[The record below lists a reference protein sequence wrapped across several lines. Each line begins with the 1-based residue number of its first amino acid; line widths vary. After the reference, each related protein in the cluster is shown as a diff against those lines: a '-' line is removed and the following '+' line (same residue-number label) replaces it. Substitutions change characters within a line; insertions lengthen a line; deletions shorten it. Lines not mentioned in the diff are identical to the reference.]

1 MIDTSAFTKLVPGFD
16 FLNNLMQNAGQ
27 ATPAIGQW
35 VAPTLDPAELEKRI
49 GELKTVQFWLE
60 QNARMIG
67 VTVQALEVQRM
78 TLSTLQSMN
87 VDLRNALT
95 LPEAPDSAAAA
106 PAAPEA
112 APEPLAASF
121 TRAFAD
127 AAAPAPAAAAPA
139 APSATPDAD
148 ADAAAAAAKPAVDP
162 MQWWGALTQQFGE
175 LAAKAMQDGR
185 ELAERQ
191 LAATAPA
198 AEPEPAPAPTRKAA
212 ASQPATK
219 AAAKPAAKA
228 ARKSS

>member
-127 AAAPAPAAAAPA
+127 AAAPTPAAAAPA

-148 ADAAAAAAKPAVDP
+148 ADAAAAKPAVDP

>member
-16 FLNNLMQNAGQ
+16 FLNTLVQNAGQ

-78 TLSTLQSMN
+78 TLATLQSMN
-87 VDLRNALT
+87 VDLRSALS
-95 LPEAPDSAAAA
+95 LPEAPGGAAAA
-106 PAAPEA
+106 PAAPA
-112 APEPLAASF
+112 APAVPTAAAPAPEPLAASF

-127 AAAPAPAAAAPA
+127 PAAAPPAAAAPA
-139 APSATPDAD
+139 AARSTPDAD
-148 ADAAAAAAKPAVDP
+148 AAAAKPAVDP

-191 LAATAPA
+191 LAAAPA
-198 AEPEPAPAPTRKAA
+198 AAAAAPTPTAKAA
-212 ASQPATK
+212 ATPPA
-219 AAAKPAAKA
+219 PAKA

>member
-106 PAAPEA
+106 PAAA

-127 AAAPAPAAAAPA
+127 AAAPTPAAAAPA

-148 ADAAAAAAKPAVDP
+148 ADAAAAKPAVDP

-198 AEPEPAPAPTRKAA
+198 PAAEPAPARKAA
-212 ASQPATK
+212 ASQPAAK